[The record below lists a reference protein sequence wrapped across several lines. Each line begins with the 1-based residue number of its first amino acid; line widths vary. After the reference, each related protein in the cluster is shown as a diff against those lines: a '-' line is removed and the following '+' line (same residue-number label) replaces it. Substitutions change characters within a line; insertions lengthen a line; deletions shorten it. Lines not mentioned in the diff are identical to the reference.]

1 MKSDRIRRHRRDA
14 IANKVPESRDEACGS
29 KSLIP
34 SCYSEAARMRR
45 RDAQE
50 EHSNSTTRK
59 GCDCRSEQ
67 VPESRDEACGSK
79 SLIPMPQSMPHQKGS
94 SAGLINVRGGGK
106 P

>member
-1 MKSDRIRRHRRDA
+1 M
-14 IANKVPESRDEACGS
+14 
-29 KSLIP
+29 
-34 SCYSEAARMRR
+34 ARFKLGH
-45 RDAQE
+45 E

-94 SAGLINVRGGGK
+94 
-106 P
+106 